1 MKLLCLFDFLL
12 QIVEEIG
19 VEELA
24 DGDIHTVADLFERY
38 DAGVHALLIE
48 HAVNGGRRNPGGV
61 RQRVDRDL
69 LLLAERKN
77 PLCNRFFRVQSPHHL
92 SVM

>member
-12 QIVEEIG
+12 QIVEELGI
-19 VEELA
+19 EELA
-24 DGDIHTVADLFERY
+24 DGDIHSVANLLKRY

-48 HAVNGGRRNPGGV
+48 HTVNGGRRNPGGV

-69 LLLAERKN
+69 LLLAECKN
-77 PLCNRFFRVQSPHHL
+77 PFRNRFFRVQSPHHL

>member
-24 DGDIHTVADLFERY
+24 DGDVHAVADLLERY

-48 HAVNGGRRNPGGV
+48 HTVNGGRRNPGSIGK
-61 RQRVDRDL
+61 RINCQ
-69 LLLAERKN
+69 LLLAA
-77 PLCNRFFRVQSPHHL
+77 
-92 SVM
+92 